1 MGKTVAVDKI
11 IPEGGVLDVVGTING
26 TGIEYQTQW
35 DHSAQESGSINYT
48 GGTVSVGTIDYNS
61 TFQVEGNVYV
71 SSNLEVGTANLYV
84 DTETSNVG
92 IGTRTPQTTLHIEGN
107 VYTSSNIGIGTST
120 PQYSL
125 DVHGTANV
133 GVLTANTIS
142 GDGYLISNIL
152 PANIVGGVGGGGSGG
167 GVWEINSDD
176 INYTSG
182 NVAIG
187 KTVPTTAL
195 DVVGTV
201 TATNFAGPLTG
212 RATDADN
219 AGNVYV
225 DAQTTQTE
233 TRRIIFG
240 PNENSDGNRALFSHS
255 NLNYVASTGILTATE
270 FSGIG
275 TQLTGL
281 SRTNMPELVADSV
294 KIGSGAGGTG
304 QGSPAIAIGKDAG
317 TISQHDNSI
326 ILNASGAA
334 LNSGGTSR
342 FYVKPVRGGN
352 IVGSALAYTTDG
364 EIVEE
369 TNVHF
374 DDSGN
379 VGIGTSTPLYSLDV
393 HGTANVG
400 TLTVTSISG
409 DGSGLQNFPPS
420 VYNPLVDTIK
430 IGNGAGVTSQGTD
443 AVAIGHD
450 AGNSSQGNNSV
461 AIGQSA
467 GETNQ
472 HDNSIILNATGTA
485 LNSVGAS
492 RFYVKPMRFSTDASN
507 VVTYNATTGEVLD
520 SNIAVNASGQITAV
534 RFVGDGSGL
543 QNLPAAGYNPL
554 VDTIKIGNGAGVTS
568 QGADAVAI
576 GHDAGTT
583 SQGHWTVAVGNLAG
597 NSSQGNTSVAIG
609 LRAGMTD
616 KGGASVAVGYQSGMT
631 SQGTNCVAV
640 GPNSGEVDQT
650 SNAVAIGHEAGM
662 TSQGLASV
670 AMGYQSGKTSQGITA
685 VAVGPKSGETTQ
697 GDDSVAIGHNAGNS
711 SQGDD
716 SVAIGHEAGMT
727 SQSANA
733 VAMGYQTGMT
743 TQGIDSVAMGYQ
755 AGMTTQ
761 GTESVAVGGLAGTN
775 NQGDHA
781 TAVGYLSGVGNQQ
794 EGGVAIGN
802 GAGYNTQGISAVAV
816 GQVSGFQN
824 QGDKAIAIGKGSGS
838 SGQGTMA
845 VAVGFEA
852 GKTSQTASGVA
863 IGNSA
868 GYTDQEGGAI
878 AIGPYAGYT
887 SQGQTAI
894 AIGQY
899 AGRTNQHDNSII
911 LNATGT
917 DLDSSGTSRFYV
929 KPIRAATV
937 ASNVV
942 TYNATTGEVLNSSI
956 AADASGHV
964 GIGGAADANN
974 ELKVT
979 GSILATQDIL
989 AFSDRRLK
997 SNIERIEGA
1006 LDKVCALGGYTFTMN
1021 DKPSTGLIAQEV
1033 LEVLP
1038 EAVHGS
1044 EETQYSL
1051 AYGNM
1056 IGLLVEAV
1064 KELRALI

>member
-11 IPEGGVLDVVGTING
+11 IPEGGVLDVVGIING

-35 DHSAQESGSINYT
+35 DNSAQESGSINYT

-225 DAQTTQTE
+225 DVQTTQSE

-240 PNENSDGNRALFSHS
+240 PNENSDGNRALFSHG

-374 DDSGN
+374 DEYGY
-379 VGIGTSTPLYSLDV
+379 VGIGTSTPLCSLDV

-400 TLTVTSISG
+400 VLTVTSISG
-409 DGSGLQNFPPS
+409 DGSGLENFPPS

-430 IGNGAGVTSQGTD
+430 IGNGAGVTSQGTN

-450 AGNSSQGNNSV
+450 AGNSSQGQGAI

-568 QGADAVAI
+568 QGTSAVAI

-583 SQGHWTVAVGNLAG
+583 SQGDHATAVGYLAG
-597 NSSQGNTSVAIG
+597 NSSQGNTS
-609 LRAGMTD
+609 
-616 KGGASVAVGYQSGMT
+616 
-631 SQGTNCVAV
+631 
-640 GPNSGEVDQT
+640 
-650 SNAVAIGHEAGM
+650 VAIGHEAGM

-670 AMGYQSGKTSQGITA
+670 AMGYQAGM
-685 VAVGPKSGETTQ
+685 TTQ
-697 GDDSVAIGHNAGNS
+697 GTNTVAVGHNAGEVDQS
-711 SQGDD
+711 SNA
-716 SVAIGHEAGMT
+716 VAIGHEAGMT
-727 SQSANA
+727 TQGIESVAVGFQAGKTSQSANA
-733 VAMGYQTGMT
+733 VAVGPNSGEENQSSNAVAIGHEAGMT
-743 TQGIDSVAMGYQ
+743 TQGIESVAVGFQAGMTTQAAESVAMGYQ
-755 AGMTTQ
+755 AGMTNQ
-761 GTESVAVGGLAGTN
+761 GTESVAVGGLAGTT
-775 NQGDHA
+775 NQADHA
-781 TAVGYLSGVGNQQ
+781 TAVGYLAGVGSQQ

-802 GAGYNTQGISAVAV
+802 GAGYNTQGNAAVAV

-824 QGDKAIAIGKGSGS
+824 QSDKAIAIGKGSGS

-845 VAVGFEA
+845 VAIGFEA

-868 GYTDQEGGAI
+868 GHTSQEGGAI
-878 AIGPYAGYT
+878 AIGPFAGYT

-899 AGRTNQHDNSII
+899 SGRTSQHDNSII
-911 LNATGT
+911 LNATGL
-917 DLDSSGTSRFYV
+917 DLNSTGTSRFYV

-979 GSILATQDIL
+979 GSILATQDIT

-1006 LDKVCALGGYTFTMN
+1006 LDKVCALGGYTFMMN

-1044 EETQYSL
+1044 EETHYSL

>member
-1 MGKTVAVDKI
+1 MGGKTLKVDKI
-11 IPEGGVLDVVGTING
+11 VPEGGTLEIAGVVNG
-26 TGIEYQTQW
+26 VGIEYQTQW
-35 DHSAQESGSINYT
+35 THSSPVFNNIGYVSGN
-48 GGTVSVGTIDYNS
+48 VGIRTDNPDA
-61 TFQVEGNVYV
+61 TLHVDGNVYML
-71 SSNLEVGTANLYV
+71 SNLEVGTANLYV
-84 DTETSNVG
+84 DTETTRVG
-92 IGTRTPQTTLHIEGN
+92 VGTKTPQATLHVEGN
-107 VYTSSNIGIGTST
+107 VYASSNIGIGTST

-142 GDGYLISNIL
+142 GDGYLLSNIS
-152 PANIVGGVGGGGSGG
+152 ASAVVGGVG
-167 GVWEINSDD
+167 VWTANLPDTNIYYAE
-176 INYTSG
+176 G
-182 NVAIG
+182 NVGIG
-187 KTVPTTAL
+187 KTEAATTTL
-195 DVVGTV
+195 DVEGIV
-201 TATNFAGPLTG
+201 TATEFVGPLTG
-212 RATDADN
+212 RASIATNADN
-219 AGNVYV
+219 ADNVYV
-225 DAQTTQTE
+225 NVQTTQSE

-240 PNENSDGNRALFSHS
+240 PDESSDGNRALFSHD
-255 NLNYVASTGILTATE
+255 NLNYVASTGILTAEE

-275 TQLTGL
+275 ARLTGL
-281 SRTNMPELVADSV
+281 VQANIPELVADRV

-317 TISQHDNSI
+317 TTNQHNNSI

-352 IVGSALAYTTDG
+352 IAGSALAYTSDG

-379 VGIGTSTPLYSLDV
+379 VGIGTSTPLCSLDV

-400 TLTVTSISG
+400 ALTVTSISG
-409 DGSGLQNFPPS
+409 DGSGLQNLPAAG
-420 VYNPLVDTIK
+420 YNPLVDTIK
-430 IGNGAGVTSQGTD
+430 IGNGAGVTSQGAD

-450 AGNSSQGNNSV
+450 AGNSSQGNASV
-461 AIGQSA
+461 AIGKSA

-576 GHDAGTT
+576 GHDAG
-583 SQGHWTVAVGNLAG
+583 
-597 NSSQGNTSVAIG
+597 NSSQGNASVAIG
-609 LRAGMTD
+609 
-616 KGGASVAVGYQSGMT
+616 K
-631 SQGTNCVAV
+631 
-640 GPNSGEVDQT
+640 
-650 SNAVAIGHEAGM
+650 
-662 TSQGLASV
+662 
-670 AMGYQSGKTSQGITA
+670 
-685 VAVGPKSGETTQ
+685 
-697 GDDSVAIGHNAGNS
+697 
-711 SQGDD
+711 
-716 SVAIGHEAGMT
+716 
-727 SQSANA
+727 
-733 VAMGYQTGMT
+733 
-743 TQGIDSVAMGYQ
+743 
-755 AGMTTQ
+755 
-761 GTESVAVGGLAGTN
+761 
-775 NQGDHA
+775 
-781 TAVGYLSGVGNQQ
+781 
-794 EGGVAIGN
+794 
-802 GAGYNTQGISAVAV
+802 
-816 GQVSGFQN
+816 
-824 QGDKAIAIGKGSGS
+824 
-838 SGQGTMA
+838 
-845 VAVGFEA
+845 
-852 GKTSQTASGVA
+852 
-863 IGNSA
+863 SA
-868 GYTDQEGGAI
+868 GE
-878 AIGPYAGYT
+878 
-887 SQGQTAI
+887 
-894 AIGQY
+894 
-899 AGRTNQHDNSII
+899 TNQHDNSII

-917 DLDSSGTSRFYV
+917 ALNSVGASRFYV
-929 KPIRAATV
+929 KPIRAAAV

-974 ELKVT
+974 ELKVH
-979 GSILATQDIL
+979 GSILATNDIT

-997 SNIERIEGA
+997 SKIERIEGA

-1044 EETQYSL
+1044 EETHYSL

>member
-1 MGKTVAVDKI
+1 MGKTIAVDKI

-35 DHSAQESGSINYT
+35 DHSAQEGGSINYT

-142 GDGYLISNIL
+142 GDGYLISNIS
-152 PANIVGGVGGGGSGG
+152 PANIVGGVGGGGGGG

-219 AGNVYV
+219 AGNVHIDV
-225 DAQTTQTE
+225 QTTQSE

-255 NLNYVASTGILTATE
+255 NLNYVASTGILAATE

-317 TISQHDNSI
+317 TISQHNNSI

-352 IVGSALAYTTDG
+352 IIGSALAYTTDG

-374 DDSGN
+374 DDYGY
-379 VGIGTSTPLYSLDV
+379 VGIGTSTPLCSLDV

-400 TLTVTSISG
+400 ALTVTSISG

-430 IGNGAGVTSQGTD
+430 IGNGAGATSQGTN

-450 AGNSSQGNNSV
+450 AGNSSQGQGAI

-492 RFYVKPMRFSTDASN
+492 RFYVKPMRYSTDASN

-554 VDTIKIGNGAGVTS
+554 VDKIKIGNGAGVTS
-568 QGADAVAI
+568 QGTDAVAI
-576 GHDAGTT
+576 GHDAGGA

-697 GDDSVAIGHNAGNS
+697 GDDSVAIGHNAGMTSQS
-711 SQGDD
+711 SNA
-716 SVAIGHEAGMT
+716 VAIGHEAGMT
-727 SQSANA
+727 SQGIDA
-733 VAMGYQTGMT
+733 VAIGQGAGVTS
-743 TQGIDSVAMGYQ
+743 QGI
-755 AGMTTQ
+755 
-761 GTESVAVGGLAGTN
+761 ECVAVGGLTGAT

-781 TAVGYLSGVGNQQ
+781 TAVGYQAGIENQQ
-794 EGGVAIGN
+794 EGGVAIGH
-802 GAGYNTQGISAVAV
+802 GAGYNTQGIAAVAV

-838 SGQGTMA
+838 SAQGTMA

-852 GKTSQTASGVA
+852 GKTLQTASGVA

-868 GYTDQEGGAI
+868 GYTNQEGGAI

-899 AGRTNQHDNSII
+899 AGRTSQHDNSII

-917 DLDSSGTSRFYV
+917 DLDSTGTSRFYV
-929 KPIRAATV
+929 KPIRAAAV

-964 GIGGAADANN
+964 GIGGAADTNN

-997 SNIERIEGA
+997 SKIERIEGA

-1044 EETQYSL
+1044 EETHYSL

>member
-152 PANIVGGVGGGGSGG
+152 PANIVGGVGGGSGG

-187 KTVPTTAL
+187 KTTPTTAL

-219 AGNVYV
+219 ASNVHV
-225 DAQTTQTE
+225 DVQTTQSE

-240 PNENSDGNRALFSHS
+240 PNENSDGNRALFSHG

-317 TISQHDNSI
+317 TISQHNNSI

-352 IVGSALAYTTDG
+352 IIGSALAYTTDG

-374 DDSGN
+374 DDYGY
-379 VGIGTSTPLYSLDV
+379 VGIGTSTPICSLDV

-400 TLTVTSISG
+400 ALTVTSISG

-450 AGNSSQGNNSV
+450 AGNWSQGQGAI

-467 GETNQ
+467 GRTNQ
-472 HDNSIILNATGTA
+472 HDNSIILNATGSD
-485 LNSVGAS
+485 LNSSGTS
-492 RFYVKPMRFSTDASN
+492 RFYVKPMRYSTDASN

-520 SNIAVNASGQITAV
+520 SNIAVNASGHITAV
-534 RFVGDGSGL
+534 RFIGDGSEL
-543 QNLPAAGYNPL
+543 QNLPSTGYNPL
-554 VDTIKIGNGAGVTS
+554 VNTIKIGNGAGVTS
-568 QGADAVAI
+568 QGSEAVAI
-576 GHDAGTT
+576 GHDAG
-583 SQGHWTVAVGNLAG
+583 
-597 NSSQGNTSVAIG
+597 NSSQGNNGVAVGTLVAETSQGV
-609 LRAGMTD
+609 
-616 KGGASVAVGYQSGMT
+616 KSVAVGYQAGRTGQLAQSVAIGVYSGKTSQGYNGVAIGHNAGTSSQGNNGIAVGFNTALTSQGISSIAVGYNAGMT
-631 SQGTNCVAV
+631 SQGDNSVAV
-640 GPNSGEVDQT
+640 GPNSGEVDQS

-662 TSQGLASV
+662 TTQATES
-670 AMGYQSGKTSQGITA
+670 
-685 VAVGPKSGETTQ
+685 VAVG
-697 GDDSVAIGHNAGNS
+697 
-711 SQGDD
+711 
-716 SVAIGHEAGMT
+716 
-727 SQSANA
+727 
-733 VAMGYQTGMT
+733 YQAGMT
-743 TQGIDSVAMGYQ
+743 TQATESVAVGYQ

-761 GTESVAVGGLAGTN
+761 GTESVAVGGLTGTI
-775 NQGDHA
+775 NQADHA
-781 TAVGYLSGVGNQQ
+781 TAVGYLAGTGNQQ

-816 GQVSGFQN
+816 GQVSGYLN

-878 AIGPYAGYT
+878 AIGQNAGYT

-899 AGRTNQHDNSII
+899 SGRTNQHDNSII
-911 LNATGT
+911 LNATGS

-979 GSILATQDIL
+979 GSILATGDIV

-997 SNIERIEGA
+997 SKIERIEGA
-1006 LDKVCALGGYTFTMN
+1006 LDKVCALGGYTFMMN

-1056 IGLLVEAV
+1056 IGLLVEAI